1 MYAILPSF
9 ISRIDEIG
17 VDALTIV
24 LIALY
29 LTKFII
35 IKNNKLVIENRELKK
50 QKKILIKIIIKH

>member
-50 QKKILIKIIIKH
+50 QKKILVKIIIKH

>member
-1 MYAILPSF
+1 MLPSF

-24 LIALY
+24 LIALN